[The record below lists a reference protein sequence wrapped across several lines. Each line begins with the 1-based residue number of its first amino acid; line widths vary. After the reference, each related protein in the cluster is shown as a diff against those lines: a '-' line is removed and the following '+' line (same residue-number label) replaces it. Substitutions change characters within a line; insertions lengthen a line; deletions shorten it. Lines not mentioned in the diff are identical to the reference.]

1 MTVWTRNCRTPFHL
15 EDWWAAWH
23 SSEQRFC
30 KNFTQLPTFVPGDKA
45 NISTKLTVL
54 FNQKANV
61 AFWQSLAKVLQKF
74 THNCPVC
81 LVMYPSLNLSAEF
94 ARLVELIRR
103 RHLSPPVTPGIP
115 SQPSPLYTSWLYY
128 PAFQVQR
135 LSLDYV
141 VHVCG
146 SSATFPR
153 DGARETDLSWW
164 GQVLLGSK
172 ANQNLSKNV

>member
-1 MTVWTRNCRTPFHL
+1 ML
-15 EDWWAAWH
+15 
-23 SSEQRFC
+23 
-30 KNFTQLPTFVPGDKA
+30 
-45 NISTKLTVL
+45 L
-54 FNQKANV
+54 FD
-61 AFWQSLAKVLQKF
+61 KVLQKYYRSSH
-74 THNCPVC
+74 TSPVC

-115 SQPSPLYTSWLYY
+115 SQPSPLCTSWLYC

-172 ANQNLSKNV
+172 ANQNLSKNVWNYVSSILKAKDHWLTVLERSALIGTFKCFCNIVYPVSYIFIFWSLASQPV

>member
-1 MTVWTRNCRTPFHL
+1 MLLF
-15 EDWWAAWH
+15 
-23 SSEQRFC
+23 
-30 KNFTQLPTFVPGDKA
+30 DK
-45 NISTKLTVL
+45 
-54 FNQKANV
+54 F
-61 AFWQSLAKVLQKF
+61 LQKYYRSSH
-74 THNCPVC
+74 TSPVC

-115 SQPSPLYTSWLYY
+115 SQPSPLCTSWLYC

-153 DGARETDLSWW
+153 DGPRETDLSWW

-172 ANQNLSKNV
+172 ANQNLSQNVWNYVSLILKAKDHWLTVLEEGRLLAHLNVFAI

>member
-1 MTVWTRNCRTPFHL
+1 MTVWTRNRRTPFHL

-30 KNFTQLPTFVPGDKA
+30 KNFTQLPTFVPMNNA
-45 NISTKLTVL
+45 NILGKLTVL

-61 AFWQSLAKVLQKF
+61 AFWQSPAKVLQKF
-74 THNCPVC
+74 THKSC
-81 LVMYPSLNLSAEF
+81 LSCLYPSLNLSAEF

-115 SQPSPLYTSWLYY
+115 SQPSPLCTSWLYC

-135 LSLDYV
+135 LYLAYV
-141 VHVCG
+141 VHVCR

-164 GQVLLGSK
+164 GQVLLGSELRQIK
-172 ANQNLSKNV
+172 I

>member
-1 MTVWTRNCRTPFHL
+1 ML
-15 EDWWAAWH
+15 
-23 SSEQRFC
+23 
-30 KNFTQLPTFVPGDKA
+30 
-45 NISTKLTVL
+45 L
-54 FNQKANV
+54 FD
-61 AFWQSLAKVLQKF
+61 KVLQKYYRSSH
-74 THNCPVC
+74 TSPVC
-81 LVMYPSLNLSAEF
+81 LVMYPSLNLSLEF

-115 SQPSPLYTSWLYY
+115 SQPSPLYTSWLYC

-153 DGARETDLSWW
+153 DSARETDLSWW

-172 ANQNLSKNV
+172 ANQNLSQNVWNYVSFILEAIDHWLTIIERRAGRTRRKNVTKWPFTFIVLADESADLTRL